1 MLSNNKE
8 IDGKPS
14 SKVDIFEL
22 ETEFFGFTPI
32 SFIDDVV
39 NVVNEYMYAAADSLQ
54 SFVENIDS
62 GIPLSEIHKVG
73 CDDE

>member
-1 MLSNNKE
+1 MNE
-8 IDGKPS
+8 TPI

-39 NVVNEYMYAAADSLQ
+39 NAVNEYMYAAADSLQ

-62 GIPLSEIHKVG
+62 GMPLSEIHKVS
-73 CDDE
+73 CDEWEAKVH